1 METLT
6 LLIKYCTTDK
16 ATHNL
21 SLLSLPP
28 ISFCGVENQGNC
40 KIFGFLENCIYGN
53 NYSCILSNS
62 LSPLSY
68 LWNRNLEI
76 AELW

>member
-6 LLIKYCTTDK
+6 LLTKYCTADK

-28 ISFCGVENQGNC
+28 ISFCEVENHGNFET
-40 KIFGFLENCIYGN
+40 FGILENCIYGN
-53 NYSCILSNS
+53 NYS
-62 LSPLSY
+62 
-68 LWNRNLEI
+68 
-76 AELW
+76 